1 MKRYETRGM
10 SNVLILIKGNFM
22 SYFDWDAYIS
32 RAKYSEINKNIFDSV
47 SCLNTVPFVPTM
59 VSPCKKFIY
68 FRSLDVDERLDDFDG
83 LGKVLEWFICDYDL
97 YNYQLSRGARLKLDY
112 EILWGYL
119 ADNNQLPEK
128 FYGLSLF
135 EMACSTLK
143 EDN

>member
-1 MKRYETRGM
+1 M
-10 SNVLILIKGNFM
+10 SL
-22 SYFDWDAYIS
+22 FDWDGYIS

-68 FRSLDVDERLDDFDG
+68 FMSLDVDARLDDFDG
-83 LGKVLEWFICDYDL
+83 LGQVLEWFICDYDL
-97 YNYQLSRGARLKLDY
+97 DNYHRSRGASLKLDY

-119 ADNNQLPEK
+119 AENNQLPIK
-128 FYGLSLF
+128 FYGLCLF

-143 EDN
+143 EELK